1 MQRRLARGQMEQS
14 DEQEV
19 TPESEQLD
27 FTKPD
32 FEFIPKE
39 HHSWRQQGP
48 YLVCKSCEIDH
59 AVWIGME
66 KIMVGLNDK
75 GQPILKVR

>member
-1 MQRRLARGQMEQS
+1 MEQS

-19 TPESEQLD
+19 KPESEQLD

-32 FEFIPKE
+32 FDFKPSES
-39 HHSWRQQGP
+39 HDWRQQGP
-48 YLVCKSCEIDH
+48 YLICKSCDIEH
-59 AVWIGME
+59 ASFVGVDRVL
-66 KIMVGLNDK
+66 VGLNEL